1 MKRFSVIT
9 MGLLIIGFT
18 FFGCSQQPSRQADAG
33 WVILFDGSSLDNWH
47 AIGNAN

>member
-18 FFGCSQQPSRQADAG
+18 FFGCSQRRLVKQTRGGHP
-33 WVILFDGSSLDNWH
+33 F
-47 AIGNAN
+47 